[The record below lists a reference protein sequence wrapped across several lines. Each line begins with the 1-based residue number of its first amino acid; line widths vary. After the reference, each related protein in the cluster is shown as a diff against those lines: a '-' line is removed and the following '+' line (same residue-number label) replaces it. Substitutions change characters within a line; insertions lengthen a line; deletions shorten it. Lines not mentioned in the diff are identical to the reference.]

1 MTKDSTSPA
10 VVLDRKGVQIPWK
23 FIVFAFAILAGGGVG
38 SWGLQTFLGT
48 SASASELQMV
58 STKNDSE
65 HSEIKSTLETQQVA
79 TEFNAAAI
87 KGVTETVRKIESA
100 QTRDI
105 ARTEARR
112 LTDDI
117 QNRKIAEREYDRLFE
132 QNLRRMSRGLDPC
145 GSLACE

>member
-23 FIVFAFAILAGGGVG
+23 FIFFALAVLGGGGIG

-58 STKNDSE
+58 SSRNDSE
-65 HSEIKSTLETQQVA
+65 HSEIKGTLVVQQKVTA
-79 TEFNAAAI
+79 ENTTAI
-87 KGVTETVRKIESA
+87 KGVTETVQKIESA

-105 ARTEARR
+105 ARAEARR

-117 QNRKIAEREYDRLFE
+117 PNRKVAEREYERLFE
-132 QNLRRMSRGLDPC
+132 RNLQRMARGLDPC